1 MWNTDGGEKYGS
13 LNHRRN
19 RSAGKRLH
27 QAARGVALGWPG
39 KESTILL
46 QISAMPTDAFLKA
59 VDEDVNLTADEKTLI
74 AKWTRGPGAYTHAR
88 LAKYK
93 QGENL
98 FIAIDR
104 YRPTEDM
111 VKDSQGQIRGVGPC
125 GSIMVLKMREG
136 RWEPEGASFY
146 D

>member
-1 MWNTDGGEKYGS
+1 MEA
-13 LNHRRN
+13 
-19 RSAGKRLH
+19 RSMVRSII
-27 QAARGVALGWPG
+27 AAIVLLASGCTKPPEEWRSGWPG

-136 RWEPEGASFY
+136 RWKPEGASFY